1 MSSAIKT
8 IAIEKLIAIGDRQ
21 RRADEPRRGETGR
34 ERGELRRVAGSVQA
48 PEPCRT
54 NPHGGKER
62 IIRMKTAQERTSL
75 SQATIYRK
83 IADGTFPRQV
93 KISIHGAGC
102 YEADIDRWIANP
114 SATTTTMARQ
124 RITQDNAPAASTNP
138 LATRDATRRDN
149 WRVGRAL
156 RDRVAQDGADQA
168 GCHSQRW

>member
-1 MSSAIKT
+1 LQLAIVSA
-8 IAIEKLIAIGDRQ
+8 
-21 RRADEPRRGETGR
+21 EPTSLGGAKPGV

-48 PEPCRT
+48 PEPCRS

-75 SQATIYRK
+75 SQATIHRK